1 MNDGDGKEATYGS
14 MRWVAVI
21 GSMFLS
27 WVLTV
32 AQKNDEGLV
41 KNYGQAQR
49 PERLVPQGQFASP
62 LINSRSRQG
71 GNWMQDVV
79 CLNHSFGEVGW
90 LLPDGQFLAVATEV
104 SGKLAFIASPM
115 VSGSHLWRDIAN
127 W

>member
-1 MNDGDGKEATYGS
+1 MNDGDGKEATYDS

-32 AQKNDEGLV
+32 AQKNDEGFV

-49 PERLVPQGQFASP
+49 PERSVPQRQLASP
-62 LINSRSRQG
+62 LINSPSRQG
-71 GNWMQDVV
+71 GDWMQDVV

-90 LLPDGQFLAVATEV
+90 LLSRRPIFSSCYGRLRVNWH
-104 SGKLAFIASPM
+104 L
-115 VSGSHLWRDIAN
+115 SHRRWQVGHIYGGT
-127 W
+127 